1 MKCTQTGGEEIRSFQ
16 VREMVITNIQK
27 QNYASVEKTMS
38 DKLNGEFMPM
48 YVGARL
54 RQALG
59 INVQCRYLIF

>member
-1 MKCTQTGGEEIRSFQ
+1 
-16 VREMVITNIQK
+16 MVITNIQK